1 MLIWNERLI
10 SKKIPFQ
17 IRHITFEVFQKFE
30 FEGLGNGIVN
40 VLHTTRHW
48 NVLSQCCNYT

>member
-48 NVLSQCCNYT
+48 NVLSQCC